1 MISLHNP
8 NLIAFV
14 GNMQRQEVVICG
26 CLPSEL
32 FLISRAVGG
41 PVFQVLAH
49 VFILLSS
56 RRGKPFCSWWHLKVF
71 HIANDMH
78 NFSVTH
84 SSIYSICIGV
94 THCAHCHC
102 ALLSLCCTAFLDN
115 KRLEEKANKTR
126 QLDFLWPV
134 FPLTL
139 TWTFVC
145 LPLLFYLCGRCS
157 ADGNLRGPQEGSSWA
172 GRKCECRYIFVHAYM
187 LPENVS

>member
-1 MISLHNP
+1 MISDDFYDDFLNRWHCAVYCFGRSMGNFITIFHKMISLHNP

-14 GNMQRQEVVICG
+14 SNRQRLEVVICG

-41 PVFQVLAH
+41 PVFQVPAH

-56 RRGKPFCSWWHLKVF
+56 RRRKPFCSWWHLKVF
-71 HIANDMH
+71 QIANDTH

-102 ALLSLCCTAFLDN
+102 ALLSLCCTI
-115 KRLEEKANKTR
+115 R
-126 QLDFLWPV
+126 
-134 FPLTL
+134 FPLACL
-139 TWTFVC
+139 SSDINVNICLSPSLVLFVW
-145 LPLLFYLCGRCS
+145 
-157 ADGNLRGPQEGSSWA
+157 Q
-172 GRKCECRYIFVHAYM
+172 V
-187 LPENVS
+187 